1 MQEKIMANN
10 QKKYNA
16 SESDIAVIGISCRFP
31 GAKDANEFW
40 ENLQKGRESVS
51 FFSENELENGSEEM
65 KKSRDFVRAGFVLED
80 SRLFDADFFGFSER
94 DAKIL
99 DPQHRKFLECSW
111 EALEDSGYNPDI
123 FKGSIG
129 VFAGSGMSTY
139 LLNNV
144 HPNVGYHPNR
154 TFLESMEDLNILTA
168 NDRDYLATRVS
179 YKFNLRGPSV
189 NVQTACSTSLVAIHL
204 ACQSILNG
212 ECDMALAGAV
222 TILCPQKT
230 GYLYQ
235 PDMIL
240 SPDGHC
246 RPFDTSAKG
255 TVFGSGVGVVLLKK
269 LKNALKDG
277 DAIHAVIRGTA
288 VNNDGSVKV
297 GYSAPSIDGQ
307 AAVIEEAMAVADVL
321 PEEVSFIEGHGT
333 ATKIGDLVEISSLK
347 RVFKTDKKNFCAI
360 GSVKSNIGHL
370 GWASGMAGFIKAI
383 LAIKNEKIP
392 PTINFEKS
400 DLQLDIENSPFYIN
414 KKNLDWK
421 TNNIKT
427 AGVSAFGL
435 GGTNAHVIISESLKS
450 NNTEES
456 DEKEEKHLFTLSAR
470 NESSLRALSEQY
482 IQFLSKENKYISLG
496 NLCYTSNIGRKHFE
510 KRIGFISS
518 SLSELRSEIKKFA
531 KSQSVKEY
539 FHSREFGVEKSLMD
553 EKSETLIG
561 LRNSYE
567 SGGDIDWLNLY
578 SGSKMCRVHL
588 PTYQFQKKEYWISS
602 NKNSDLIQKEIKAKD
617 LADNFYE
624 VRYENIPRYGTASRH
639 FISVRQLKKKLRG
652 KTEKIALEAKLG
664 DYKQIL
670 DILEKSSFHLI
681 VKAFYELGFKFDQA
695 EITTEEFMSRFNVSF
710 KYKKLVDRL
719 FEILQEENIV
729 KRTHDYW
736 KILKIPDIKNV
747 LLDQNE
753 DFPEFELLSRCGF
766 KLSNVL
772 RGSDKPLDLLF
783 KNGDT
788 SLLKNFYTNS
798 PTLKAMNSI
807 VAEAVSEL
815 QKQNPKNTGLKI
827 LEIGAGTGS
836 TTKSVIQKLFPDK
849 TAYVFTDLSAK
860 FTFEAK
866 KLFVDYA
873 FMSYTQLDIEK
884 QSENRDSNKGQY
896 DVIIATNVLHATKDL
911 RKTITNANALLAKG
925 GILILLEGSSPVR
938 WVDITFGLID
948 GWWRFSDY
956 ELRPSYPL
964 LSPQKW
970 KKELLSHGFSEVEA
984 ITSQEVGSQAGVSG
998 GMPQAVIFAKKI
1010 NKDSNT
1016 SVKNWVVFSGSEKI
1030 SGNLIRKLEKK
1041 GINCITVQQGE
1052 VFKEVAINK
1061 EYEVNVFNPEDFN
1074 MLLSKIQVPVQKI
1087 LYLWTLDKAYKI
1099 ADYDKRN
1106 IENYYLLCCG
1116 GLLNIVKSVV
1126 DKFPSPPPLV
1136 VVTEKA
1142 QIIEA
1147 SSNLNQ
1153 LIQSSIWGFCRVI
1166 AIEHP
1171 ELSCKII
1178 DIESIGQTEELS
1190 DELFAVSD
1198 DDGIILKSNSRYVA
1212 RLENMDVNFQE
1223 NKPFVLD
1230 RNATYVITGGFG
1242 GLGLKV
1248 AGWMANAGARHI
1260 ALLGRELPAENIK
1273 DKLISLTDKGVD
1285 LKIEKCDI
1293 SDYDSL
1299 KKVFHNLRLA
1309 RPIRGIVHVAG
1320 VIDDG
1325 VILQQSFSRLL
1336 KPAKA
1341 KVIGSWNLHTLSKE
1355 EGMDLDF
1362 FVLFSS
1368 VVSVIGNVGQSNH
1381 ASANNFMNSLAL
1393 YRKYNNLPATVIQW
1407 GAWADIGTLA
1417 KFPEV
1422 VDKLNAIGIKTIKPD
1437 DGIKVLDFILSKK
1450 ITSAIY
1456 APMDWRDFIKSNKLE
1471 KNPFFSSLF
1480 KKYSTKIEKSTENDI
1495 LTRISSLPYEERLA
1509 VIQERIL
1516 ENVDK
1521 ILDIQDGNDFENK
1534 NFFEY
1539 GMDSLT
1545 SIQLRNNLQHDFK
1558 CSMHPTIVYKYP
1570 TIKSLSGYVINSIF
1584 FESQEKLS
1592 NEEKK
1597 KNDISSRT
1605 KAISMQQKRWIRLAN
1620 KGYGKLLI
1628 PILFHTALNKEAF
1641 LAALK
1646 QVIDSHE
1653 VLKYK
1658 FPDDSAEIVE
1668 CDDFLSDDSK
1678 LFVDAS
1684 NEESQAQVII
1694 QQKNRLN
1701 DNAPNPK
1708 DRPTWT
1714 IKCIKLNENKF
1725 LVLLHIQH
1733 LEFDGTSVSIFVDDL
1748 RRFYADYIRG
1758 VETSYLPV
1766 VQYADY
1772 VEWQKNYMISD
1783 IDNDRDFFK
1792 RIFGDIEV
1800 TTFLPNHSGSKNT
1813 ESYPSSCYTPNQ
1825 INGLWK
1831 KLQLAGMKSNI
1842 SPFSII
1848 CSTYAQLIGWIIDS
1862 EQVIIGTI
1870 VSSRPSSEF
1879 DRTIGP
1885 FVQPFP
1891 LKVSVAGNFKNIV
1904 DDVHDLITEINDR
1917 SRYPVADMVN
1927 YVPAFRNMEIDTYFT
1942 DAFVMLNNYPRESN
1956 SQPRVEVLESLG
1968 PIVRPGLP
1976 DLSPQALNEIAGL
1989 FMIVDYYEGEMRF
2002 NFWYHKHRFRLSQ
2015 IKIWAEKYLESLQL
2029 NLVELSQEK

>member
-1 MQEKIMANN
+1 MQEKIMANY

-80 SRLFDADFFGFSER
+80 SRLFDADFFGFSEK

-123 FKGSIG
+123 IKGSIG

-269 LKNALKDG
+269 LKDALKDG

-307 AAVIEEAMAVADVL
+307 VAVIEEAMAVAGVL

-383 LAIKNEKIP
+383 LAIKNEIIP

-450 NNTEES
+450 NNIEES
-456 DEKEEKHLFTLSAR
+456 DKKEEKHLFTLSAR

-482 IQFLSKENKYISLG
+482 IQFLNKENKHISLG

-531 KSQSVKEY
+531 DSKSVKEY
-539 FHSREFGVEKSLMD
+539 FHSRALGVEESLMD
-553 EKSETLIG
+553 EKSETLIK

-567 SGGDIDWLNLY
+567 SGSDIDWLNLY

-602 NKNSDLIQKEIKAKD
+602 NKKSDLIQNEIKAKG
-617 LADNFYE
+617 LVDNFYE
-624 VRYENIPRYGTASRH
+624 VKYENIPRYGTASRH
-639 FISVRQLKKKLRG
+639 FISLRQLKKKLSG
-652 KTEKIALEAKLG
+652 KIKKIALESKFD
-664 DYKQIL
+664 DYEQIL
-670 DILEKSSFHLI
+670 GILEKTSLHLI
-681 VKAFYELGFKFDQA
+681 VNAFYELGFKFDQA
-695 EITTEEFMSRFNVSF
+695 EITTEEFMSRFNVNF
-710 KYKKLVDRL
+710 KYKKLIYRL

-729 KRTHDYW
+729 KRTHNYW
-736 KILKIPDIKNV
+736 KILKVPNINNV
-747 LLDQNE
+747 LLDKNE
-753 DFPEFELLSRCGF
+753 NFPEFELLSRCGF
-766 KLSNVL
+766 NLSNVL
-772 RGSDKPLDLLF
+772 RGSDNPLDLLF
-783 KNGDT
+783 ENGDT
-788 SLLKNFYTNS
+788 SLPKNFYTNS
-798 PTLKAMNSI
+798 PTLKAMNFI

-815 QKQNPKNTGLKI
+815 QKQNPKNTGLRI

-836 TTKSVIQKLFPDK
+836 TTEFVAQKLFPDK

-866 KLFVDYA
+866 KLFVNYA
-873 FMSYTQLDIEK
+873 FMSYAQLDIEK
-884 QSENRDSNKGQY
+884 QSEIGDSNKDQY
-896 DVIIATNVLHATKDL
+896 DVVIATNVLHATKDL
-911 RKTITNANALLAKG
+911 RNTIANANTLLAED
-925 GILILLEGSSPVR
+925 GILILLEGSNPVR

-956 ELRPSYPL
+956 DLRPNYPL

-970 KKELLSHGFSEVEA
+970 KKELLAHGFREVEA
-984 ITSQEVGSQAGVSG
+984 ITSQEVGSQVGVSG
-998 GMPQAVIFAKKI
+998 GLPQAVIFAKKI
-1010 NKDSNT
+1010 S
-1016 SVKNWVVFSGSEKI
+1016 KNSGDTFPENWIVFSDSKKI
-1030 SGNLIRKLEKK
+1030 SGNLTKKLEKK
-1041 GINCITVQQGE
+1041 GIKCIIVRQGE
-1052 VFKEVAINK
+1052 AFREVTVNE
-1061 EYEVNVFNPEDFN
+1061 EYVVNIFNPEDFN
-1074 MLLSKIQVPVQKI
+1074 MLLKKIQVPVQKI
-1087 LYLWTLDKAYKI
+1087 LYLWPLDKISKI
-1099 ADYDKRN
+1099 TDHDKKK

-1116 GLLNIVKSVV
+1116 GLLNIVKSIV
-1126 DKFPSPPPLV
+1126 DKFPSPPSLV
-1136 VVTEKA
+1136 VVTEGSR
-1142 QIIEA
+1142 IIGA
-1147 SSNLNQ
+1147 SSDLSQ
-1153 LIQSSIWGFCRVI
+1153 LIQSSVWGFGRVI
-1166 AIEHP
+1166 SIEHP
-1171 ELSCKII
+1171 ELSYKMI
-1178 DIESIGQTEELS
+1178 DIESIEQVEELS
-1190 DELFAVSD
+1190 EELFAVGD
-1198 DDGIILKSNSRYVA
+1198 KDWIILGSDSRYIA
-1212 RLENMDVNFQE
+1212 RLENIDVDFKE
-1223 NKPFVLD
+1223 NKSLVLD
-1230 RNATYVITGGFG
+1230 RNAVYVVTGGFG

-1248 AGWMANAGARHI
+1248 AEWMANGGARHI
-1260 ALLGRELPAENIK
+1260 ALVGRELPAENVK
-1273 DKLISLTDKGVD
+1273 DKLISLTNKGVE

-1299 KKVFHNLRLA
+1299 KRLFHKLRLVG
-1309 RPIRGIVHVAG
+1309 PIKGIIHAAG
-1320 VIDDG
+1320 AIDDG
-1325 VILQQSFSRLL
+1325 VILQQDFSRFL
-1336 KPAKA
+1336 KPAQA
-1341 KVIGSWNLHTLSKE
+1341 KVIGAWNLHTLSQE
-1355 EGMDLDF
+1355 EDMNLDL

-1368 VVSVIGNVGQSNH
+1368 VVSIIGNVGQSNH

-1393 YRKYNNLPATVIQW
+1393 YRKHNDLPATVIQW

-1422 VDKLNAIGIKTIKPD
+1422 VDKLNAIGIKMIKPD
-1437 DGIKVLDFILSKK
+1437 EGIEILDFVLSKK
-1450 ITSAIY
+1450 ITSVIY
-1456 APMDWRDFIKSNKLE
+1456 APIDWGKFIKSNKLE
-1471 KNPFFSSLF
+1471 KNPFFSSLV
-1480 KKYSTKIEKSTENDI
+1480 KKYFTKIEKSTEHDI
-1495 LTRISSLPYEERLA
+1495 LTEVSSLSYDEKFA
-1509 VIQERIL
+1509 FIQGRIM

-1521 ILDIQDGNDFENK
+1521 ILDIKNVNDFGNK

-1545 SIQLRNNLQHDFK
+1545 SIQLRNNLQYDFK
-1558 CSMHPTIVYKYP
+1558 CSIHPTIAYKYP
-1570 TIKSLSGYVINSIF
+1570 TIESLSKYIIDSIS

-1592 NEEKK
+1592 KKEQK
-1597 KNDISSRT
+1597 KNDASSKT
-1605 KAISMQQKRWIRLAN
+1605 KAISMQQKRWIRLAK

-1641 LAALK
+1641 RAALK
-1646 QVIDSHE
+1646 QIIDRHE
-1653 VLKYK
+1653 VLKYR
-1658 FPDDSAEIVE
+1658 FPDDSAEIVDS
-1668 CDDFLSDDSK
+1668 DDFLWNDSG

-1684 NEESQAQVII
+1684 NE
-1694 QQKNRLN
+1694 
-1701 DNAPNPK
+1701 
-1708 DRPTWT
+1708 
-1714 IKCIKLNENKF
+1714 
-1725 LVLLHIQH
+1725 
-1733 LEFDGTSVSIFVDDL
+1733 
-1748 RRFYADYIRG
+1748 
-1758 VETSYLPV
+1758 
-1766 VQYADY
+1766 
-1772 VEWQKNYMISD
+1772 
-1783 IDNDRDFFK
+1783 
-1792 RIFGDIEV
+1792 
-1800 TTFLPNHSGSKNT
+1800 
-1813 ESYPSSCYTPNQ
+1813 
-1825 INGLWK
+1825 
-1831 KLQLAGMKSNI
+1831 
-1842 SPFSII
+1842 
-1848 CSTYAQLIGWIIDS
+1848 
-1862 EQVIIGTI
+1862 
-1870 VSSRPSSEF
+1870 
-1879 DRTIGP
+1879 
-1885 FVQPFP
+1885 
-1891 LKVSVAGNFKNIV
+1891 
-1904 DDVHDLITEINDR
+1904 
-1917 SRYPVADMVN
+1917 
-1927 YVPAFRNMEIDTYFT
+1927 
-1942 DAFVMLNNYPRESN
+1942 
-1956 SQPRVEVLESLG
+1956 
-1968 PIVRPGLP
+1968 VRH
-1976 DLSPQALNEIAGL
+1976 N
-1989 FMIVDYYEGEMRF
+1989 
-2002 NFWYHKHRFRLSQ
+2002 
-2015 IKIWAEKYLESLQL
+2015 
-2029 NLVELSQEK
+2029 